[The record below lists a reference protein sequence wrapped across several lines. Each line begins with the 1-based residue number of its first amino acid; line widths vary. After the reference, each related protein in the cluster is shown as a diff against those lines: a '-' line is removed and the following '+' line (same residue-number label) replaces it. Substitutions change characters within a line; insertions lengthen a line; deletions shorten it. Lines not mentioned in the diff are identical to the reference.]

1 MNSRYVMHLQQN
13 YTEQSAVPVGFRST
27 DEMLGCI
34 VRAVNRHSIKTTK
47 TYTLLEAL
55 RDHKPPRQP
64 IPQNSYNCP
73 YPAVITIPLKNFC
86 I

>member
-1 MNSRYVMHLQQN
+1 MHLQQN

-27 DEMLGCI
+27 DETLGCI

-47 TYTLLEAL
+47 TNTLLEAL

-73 YPAVITIPLKNFC
+73 YSTIVKIHIMIQIITKT
-86 I
+86 